1 MSNYLISNA
10 MNRRIEKG
18 IKEVDAATAY
28 EKIKNGAILM
38 DVRELEEIEQVAF
51 GVENIL
57 VMPVSEFGA
66 RLDEIPRDKEVII
79 GCRSGSRSFQVT
91 WVLSEQ
97 NFDNVINLKNGI
109 INWAQSGLPIKVRE
123 TAK

>member
-1 MSNYLISNA
+1 

-38 DVRELEEIEQVAF
+38 DVREWEEIEQVAF

-57 VMPVSEFGA
+57 VIPISEFGA
-66 RLDEIPRDKEVII
+66 RLDEIPRDQEVII

-91 WVLSEQ
+91 WVLTEQ
-97 NFDNVINLKNGI
+97 NFTNVINLKNGI
-109 INWAQSGLPIKVRE
+109 INWAQNGLPVKVSE
-123 TAK
+123 SVK